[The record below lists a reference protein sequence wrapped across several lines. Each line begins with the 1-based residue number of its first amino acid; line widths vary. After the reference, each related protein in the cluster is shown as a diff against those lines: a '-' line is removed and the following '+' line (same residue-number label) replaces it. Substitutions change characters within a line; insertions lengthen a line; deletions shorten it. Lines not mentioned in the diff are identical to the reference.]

1 MNSSLTTGVILA
13 AGLGSRLKDRTKQ
26 MPKGFIEVDGRS
38 LIERSVAILLT
49 AGVNRIIIG
58 TGYLHEHFDALREK
72 YPIQTFRNPD
82 YSTTGSMYTLY
93 ILRHLIHAPF
103 LLLESD
109 LLYESAAM
117 DHLSKD
123 PLENIILASGATH
136 SGDEVYVQASPENQL
151 QQMSKDRAA
160 LTHVTG
166 ELVGITKL
174 SVQALEAM
182 SYFAEAQFNSG
193 NKMLNYEDALVA
205 IAEVHR
211 IHVKVIEELV
221 WCEIDD
227 ENHLRRALNLVYP
240 KIKAKKFNTLS

>member
-1 MNSSLTTGVILA
+1 MNSNLTTGVILA

-26 MPKGFIEVDGRS
+26 MPKGFIEVDGQS
-38 LIERSVAILLT
+38 LIERSVATLLA
-49 AGVNRIIIG
+49 AGVDRIIIG
-58 TGYLHEHFDALREK
+58 TGYLHEHFDALRGK
-72 YPIQTFRNPD
+72 YPIETFRNTE

-93 ILRHLIHAPF
+93 ELRHLINAPF

-109 LLYESAAM
+109 LLYENAAI
-117 DHLSKD
+117 DYLSND
-123 PLENIILASGATH
+123 PRENIILASGATH
-136 SGDEVYVQASPENQL
+136 SGDEVYIQASAENQL
-151 QQMSKDRAA
+151 QQMSKDRAT

-182 SYFAEAQFNSG
+182 SSFAEVQFNNG
-193 NKMLNYEDALVA
+193 NQMLNYEDALVG
-205 IAEVHR
+205 IADVQN

-227 ENHLRRALNLVYP
+227 ENHLSRALKFVYP
-240 KIKAKKFNTLS
+240 KIKAK

>member
-26 MPKGFIEVDGRS
+26 MPKGFIEVDGQS
-38 LIERSVAILLT
+38 LIERSVETLLA
-49 AGVNRIIIG
+49 AGVKRIIIG
-58 TGYLHEHFDALREK
+58 TGYLHEHFDALRGK
-72 YPIQTFRNPD
+72 YPVETFQNPD
-82 YSTTGSMYTLY
+82 YSATGSMYTLFV
-93 ILRHLIHAPF
+93 LRHLINAPF

-109 LLYESAAM
+109 LLYENAAM
-117 DHLSKD
+117 DYLLKD

-136 SGDEVYVQASPENQL
+136 SGDEVYIQASARNQL

-174 SVQALEAM
+174 SVQALKAM
-182 SYFAEAQFNSG
+182 SSFAEAQFNNG
-193 NKMLNYEDALVA
+193 NQMLNYEDALVG
-205 IAEVHR
+205 IANVHR

-227 ENHLRRALNLVYP
+227 DNHLSRALDLVYP
-240 KIKAKKFNTLS
+240 KIKAKEN